1 MKHNSSSSSVSEVPL
16 ASPLM
21 KPQQCHGW
29 PVSGDLLL
37 SALCS
42 LFTVFSVFTVYTCD
56 AMKHKREHSPLMI
69 GGSSVGG
76 WEISGDS
83 LMWTSEQEVC
93 ILLCVSM
100 KAVEDCIRVLK

>member
-1 MKHNSSSSSVSEVPL
+1 MKHNSVSEVPL

-42 LFTVFSVFTVYTCD
+42 LFTVFTVFTVHCLVFTVYTCD

-76 WEISGDS
+76 WEILGDS
-83 LMWTSEQEVC
+83 LSKRFAFYS
-93 ILLCVSM
+93 VS
-100 KAVEDCIRVLK
+100 L